1 MKTTKGFFILAVCVM
16 VAAIFLLTDYAA
28 AAEKV
33 YKWRAV
39 THQLVGTSRYK
50 GTMVPFCEM
59 MKKASNGRLLIE
71 PYGAGVLFPVT
82 ESFDAVRDGVVQ
94 MGMVWSGYWAGKDPV
109 FALAGSRCGDPIVE
123 YSENFYRSDYLAPLL
138 SKVYEKFGVKA
149 LGAFDLAPTEILC
162 SNKPIRSLAD
172 FKGKKIR
179 SAGIGATFYTALGA
193 GAVSLSA
200 PEIYQALQ
208 LGTVDAA
215 EYNDYLV
222 NREMG
227 LHEVTKYVIEPC
239 LHTGATDDKELIVNP
254 KAWAELPDDLKNI
267 VMLGRD
273 YARYLSATAYG
284 VENNKAKLEWLKRKV
299 QIINLP
305 EKDVKEIRGIA
316 TKVLL
321 DFGKKNPEA
330 GQYLAG
336 YAKVLNDLGYMEEAK
351 ALGYK

>member
-1 MKTTKGFFILAVCVM
+1 MKKRLFVLSVCAIVAVVF
-16 VAAIFLLTDYAA
+16 AATDYVIAQ
-28 AAEKV
+28 EKV
-33 YKWRAV
+33 YKWRTV

-50 GTMVPFCEM
+50 GTVVPFCEM
-59 MKKASNGRLLIE
+59 VKKASNGRLVIE
-71 PYGAGVLFPVT
+71 PYGAGVLFPVP

-94 MGMVWSGYWAGKDPV
+94 MAMVWSGYWAGKDPV
-109 FALAGSRCGDPIVE
+109 FALAGSRCGDPIVDFG
-123 YSENFYRSDYLAPLL
+123 ENFYRSQQLAPIV
-138 SKVYEKFGVKA
+138 SKAYEKFGVKA

-162 SNKPIRSLAD
+162 SVKPIRSLAD
-172 FKGKKIR
+172 FKGKKFR

-208 LGTVDAA
+208 LGTVDGA

-227 LHEVTKYVIEPC
+227 LHEVTKFVIEPC

-267 VMLGRD
+267 VMMGRD

-284 VENNKAKLEWLKRKV
+284 VENHKAKLAWLKRKV

-316 TKVLL
+316 WKVLL
-321 DFGKKNPEA
+321 DFGKRNPECA
-330 GQYLAG
+330 QYLAG
-336 YAKVLNDLGYMEEAK
+336 YAKVLNDLGYEEEAK
-351 ALGYK
+351 GLGYK

>member
-1 MKTTKGFFILAVCVM
+1 MKKGWGFGLAV
-16 VAAIFLLTDYAA
+16 ILTISFLTVGNDFSM

-33 YKWRAV
+33 FKWRAV

-50 GTMVPFCEM
+50 GTVVPFCEM
-59 MKKASNGRLLIE
+59 VKKASNGRLIIE
-71 PYGAGVLFPVT
+71 PYGAGVLFPVP

-94 MGMVWSGYWAGKDPV
+94 MAMVWSGYWAGKDPT

-123 YSENFYRSDYLAPLL
+123 FSENFYRSEQLAPIL
-138 SKVYEKFGVKA
+138 SKVYEKFGIKA
-149 LGAFDLAPTEILC
+149 LGAFDFAPTEILC
-162 SNKPIRSLAD
+162 SVKPIRSLAD

-222 NREMG
+222 NKEMG
-227 LHEVTKYVIEPC
+227 FHEVTKFVIDPC
-239 LHTGATDDKELIVNP
+239 LHCGATDDKELIVNP
-254 KAWAELPDDLKNI
+254 KAWAELPDDLKHI
-267 VMLGRD
+267 VMMGRD
-273 YARYLSATAYG
+273 YARYLSAVAYG
-284 VENNKAKLEWLKRKV
+284 VENQKAKLEWLKRKI

-316 TKVLL
+316 IKVLL
-321 DFGKKNPEA
+321 DFGKKSPDA
-330 GQYLAG
+330 AQYLAG
-336 YAKVLNDLGYMEEAK
+336 YAKVLNDLGYIEEAK